1 MAKPK
6 GINAKKAKG
15 MEIKAN
21 NKAAKDAVTA
31 RAQSAI
37 EDANWQKG
45 SNVKRAQKAELSAL
59 KADEAARKRAEKA
72 ALLAEEESGIK
83 DNVKKTKTG
92 GSGGNSNSN
101 SNSGGAAAKKKKKKK
116 GNDMSLLEASLMG
129 DADKK
134 AKEKKKALR
143 IKKER
148 EERLKKER
156 EKLAASSSSKSQSEA
171 VYVDD
176 PLMANT
182 NAMLGNAISDD
193 TDMGTGGTGTL
204 NASLSKDTVNAT
216 GMDAALS
223 AMSISGTGKNSKIDE
238 HPEKRMKALHMAFE
252 EKMMVQM
259 KEDYP
264 GLKRSQYKEKIF
276 NVWKKSPENPMN
288 WPK

>member
-15 MEIKAN
+15 MELKAN
-21 NKAAKDAVTA
+21 NKAAKDAVA
-31 RAQSAI
+31 SRAQSAV
-37 EDANWQKG
+37 EDAQWQNG
-45 SNVKRAQKAELSAL
+45 SNVKRAQKAESSAL
-59 KADEAARKRAEKA
+59 KADDAARKRAEKA
-72 ALLAEEESGIK
+72 ALLAEEELGIK
-83 DNVKKTKTG
+83 DNV
-92 GSGGNSNSN
+92 SGAGRTNG
-101 SNSGGAAAKKKKKKK
+101 GGAAAKKKKKKK

-156 EKLAASSSSKSQSEA
+156 DKLAASTCRDE
-171 VYVDD
+171 VYVD
-176 PLMANT
+176 PLIANT
-182 NAMLGNAISDD
+182 NAMLGNAVSDD
-193 TDMGTGGTGTL
+193 TGTL
-204 NASLSKDTVNAT
+204 NASLSKNTLNAT
-216 GMDAALS
+216 GMDAALLS
-223 AMSISGTGKNSKIDE
+223 AMSISGTGTGNGNNKVDE

-264 GLKRSQYKEKIF
+264 GLKRSQYKQKIF

>member
-45 SNVKRAQKAELSAL
+45 SNVKRTQKAELSAL
-59 KADEAARKRAEKA
+59 KADDAARKRAEKA

-83 DNVKKTKTG
+83 DNVKKTG
-92 GSGGNSNSN
+92 GSG
-101 SNSGGAAAKKKKKKK
+101 SNSGGAAAKKKKKK
-116 GNDMSLLEASLMG
+116 GNDMSLLEASLTG

-156 EKLAASSSSKSQSEA
+156 EKVAASSSSKSQSESEA

-216 GMDAALS
+216 GMDAAAALS
-223 AMSISGTGKNSKIDE
+223 AMSISGTGKNGKIDE